1 MNKPVVSILMGS
13 GSDDKFLE
21 PAYEILTQFEIPFE
35 KRILSAHR
43 HAERLNE
50 YLKEANQGSIRVFIA
65 AAGFSAA
72 LPGVVS
78 AHTLRPVIGIPVP
91 SGPLQGMDALLS
103 IAQMP
108 GGIPVATVGI
118 GPQGPKN
125 AALLAAQILALSD
138 EAVHSKLAAYRKKL
152 SEG

>member
-35 KRILSAHR
+35 KRVLSAHR

-50 YLKEANQGSIRVFIA
+50 YLKEANQGSIRIFIA